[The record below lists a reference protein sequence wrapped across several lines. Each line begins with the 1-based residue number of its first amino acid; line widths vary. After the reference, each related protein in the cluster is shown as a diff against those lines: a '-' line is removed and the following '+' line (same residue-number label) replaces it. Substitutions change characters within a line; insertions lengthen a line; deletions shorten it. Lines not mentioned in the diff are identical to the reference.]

1 MTYAQV
7 LLSSASTKETM
18 NNENFMGLGGFL
30 WFSGVVEDRQDPLYA
45 GRLKVRILGHH
56 TSNKEILPT
65 ADLPWALCMLP
76 ITASGVSGIGQSAT
90 GLLEGSWVFGFFRD
104 GHYRQEPLI
113 LGSLPG
119 RPVELADNR
128 KGFYDPNEI
137 YPKYKNEPDVNR
149 LAVNLKDSDGNETNP
164 HLSLTLRRATR
175 ITGVPTADFNAM
187 LTADTDFTVEASDGD
202 TWNQPAIPYNAIY
215 PYNHVYET
223 ESGHIVEYDDTPSA
237 ERIHIRHRTGTSTEI
252 SQDGTQTN
260 IIKGDH
266 YTLTSNDTKVY
277 IQGDS
282 DTTIDGRHKLFI
294 NKDGATDNHY
304 DIQIGPGA
312 NVNIHVDNGDLN
324 LHSANGRINMNAG
337 GDYNLKVGGNMT
349 VRVAG
354 EFNQIV
360 EGGSIHNTSGT
371 VVIRGATIDLN
382 P

>member
-1 MTYAQV
+1 
-7 LLSSASTKETM
+7 M

-30 WFSGVVEDRQDPLYA
+30 WFSGVVEDRQDPLKA
-45 GRLKVRILGHH
+45 GRLRVRILGHN
-56 TSNKEILPT
+56 TDNKTILPT
-65 ADLPWALCMLP
+65 ADLAWASVMLP
-76 ITASGVSGIGQSAT
+76 ITSSGVSGIGQSAT

-104 GHYRQEPLI
+104 MQYRQEPVI

-119 RPVELADNR
+119 RPVELADGR
-128 KGFYDPNEI
+128 RGFYDPNEI
-137 YPKYKNEPDVNR
+137 YPKYINESEVNR
-149 LAVNLKDSDGNETNP
+149 LAVNLKDTGGQETNP
-164 HLSLTLRRATR
+164 SLALTIRRATR
-175 ITGVPTADFNAM
+175 ITGIATADFNTMDNADGS
-187 LTADTDFTVEASDGD
+187 TAAASDG
-202 TWNQPAIPYNAIY
+202 TIWNQPEIPYNALY

-223 ESGHIVEYDDTPSA
+223 ESGHIREYDDTPGS
-237 ERIHIRHRTGTSTEI
+237 ERIHERHRSGTSYEI
-252 SQDGTQTN
+252 SADGSKTN

-266 YTLTSNDTKVY
+266 YTLTTGDTKVY

-282 DTTIDGRHKLFI
+282 DTTINGRHKLFI
-294 NKDGATDNHY
+294 NKDGQPNNHY
-304 DIQIGPGA
+304 DIQVGPGA

-324 LHSANGRINMNAG
+324 LHSTNGRINMNAG

-371 VVIRGATIDLN
+371 VVIRGNTIDLN

>member
-1 MTYAQV
+1 MY
-7 LLSSASTKETM
+7 
-18 NNENFMGLGGFL
+18 NENFLGLNGFI
-30 WFSGVVEDRQDPLYA
+30 WFIGVVEDRQDPTKT
-45 GRLKVRILGHH
+45 GRLKVRALGHH
-56 TSNKEILPT
+56 THDLTLLPT
-65 ADLPWALCMLP
+65 ADLPWASVVLP

-104 GHYRQEPLI
+104 GLRRQEMVV

-128 KGFYDPNEI
+128 EGFYDPNKI
-137 YPKYKNEPDVNR
+137 YPKYINEPDVNR
-149 LAVNLKDSDGNETNP
+149 LAVNLKDTGGQEANP
-164 HLSLTLRRATR
+164 SLALTLRRATR
-175 ITGVPTADFNAM
+175 IIGVPTADFNSMA
-187 LTADTDFTVEASDGD
+187 TADIDYTAAASDGD
-202 TWNQPAIPYNAIY
+202 TWNQPEIPYNSTY

-223 ESGHIVEYDDTPSA
+223 ESGHIREYDDTPGA
-237 ERIHIRHRTGTSTEI
+237 ERIHERHRSGTSYEI
-252 SQDGTQTN
+252 SANGTKTN

-282 DTTIDGRHKLFI
+282 DTTINGRHKIFI
-294 NKDGATDNHY
+294 NKDGSANNNY
-304 DIQIGPGA
+304 DIQVGPGA

-349 VRVAG
+349 VSVAG
-354 EFNQIV
+354 EFSQTV

>member
-1 MTYAQV
+1 
-7 LLSSASTKETM
+7 M

-30 WFSGVVEDRQDPLYA
+30 WFSGVVEDRQDPLKA
-45 GRLKVRILGHH
+45 GRLRVRILGHN
-56 TSNKEILPT
+56 TDNKTILPT
-65 ADLPWALCMLP
+65 ADLPWASVMLP
-76 ITASGVSGIGQSAT
+76 ITSSGVSGIGQSAT

-104 GHYRQEPLI
+104 IQYRQEPVI

-119 RPVELADNR
+119 RPIELADSKR
-128 KGFYDPNEI
+128 GFYDPNKI
-137 YPKYKNEPDVNR
+137 YPKYINEPDVNR
-149 LAVNLKDSDGNETNP
+149 LAVNLKDTGGQEANP
-164 HLSLTLRRATR
+164 SLALTLRRATR
-175 ITGVPTADFNAM
+175 IIGVPTADFNSMA
-187 LTADTDFTVEASDGD
+187 TADIDYTAAASDGD
-202 TWNQPAIPYNAIY
+202 TWNQPEIPYNALY

-223 ESGHIVEYDDTPSA
+223 ESGHIREYDDTPGA
-237 ERIHIRHRTGTSTEI
+237 ERIHERHRSGTSYEI
-252 SQDGTQTN
+252 SANGTKTN

-282 DTTIDGRHKLFI
+282 DTTINGRHKIFI
-294 NKDGATDNHY
+294 NKDGQANNNY
-304 DIQIGPGA
+304 DIQVGPGA

-349 VRVAG
+349 VSVAG
-354 EFNQIV
+354 EFSQTV

-371 VVIRGATIDLN
+371 VVIRGNTIDLN

>member
-1 MTYAQV
+1 
-7 LLSSASTKETM
+7 M

-30 WFSGVVEDRQDPLYA
+30 WFSGVVEDRQDPLKA
-45 GRLKVRILGHH
+45 GRLRVRILGHN
-56 TSNKEILPT
+56 TDNKTILPT
-65 ADLPWALCMLP
+65 ADLAWASVMLP
-76 ITASGVSGIGQSAT
+76 ITSSGVSGIGQSAT

-104 GHYRQEPLI
+104 MQYRQEPVI

-119 RPVELADNR
+119 RPIELADGR
-128 KGFYDPNEI
+128 RGFYDPNEI
-137 YPKYKNEPDVNR
+137 YPKYINESDVNR
-149 LAVNLKDSDGNETNP
+149 LAVNLKDTGGQETNP
-164 HLSLTLRRATR
+164 SLALTLRRATR
-175 ITGVPTADFNAM
+175 VTGIATADFNTMDNADGS
-187 LTADTDFTVEASDGD
+187 TAAASDG
-202 TWNQPAIPYNAIY
+202 TIWNQPEIPYNATY

-223 ESGHIVEYDDTPSA
+223 ESGHIREYDDTPGF
-237 ERIHIRHRTGTSTEI
+237 ERIHERHRSGTSYEI
-252 SQDGTQTN
+252 SANGTKTN

-266 YTLTSNDTKVY
+266 YTLTTGDTKVY

-282 DTTIDGRHKLFI
+282 DTTLNGRHKLFI
-294 NKDGATDNHY
+294 NKDGQPNNHY
-304 DIQIGPGA
+304 DIQVGPGA

-324 LHSANGRINMNAG
+324 LHSTNGRINMNAG

-371 VVIRGATIDLN
+371 VVIRGNTIDLN

>member
-1 MTYAQV
+1 MY
-7 LLSSASTKETM
+7 
-18 NNENFMGLGGFL
+18 NENFLGLNGFI
-30 WFSGVVEDRQDPLYA
+30 WFIGVVEDRQDPTKT
-45 GRLKVRILGHH
+45 GRLKVRALGHH
-56 TSNKEILPT
+56 THDLTLLPT
-65 ADLPWALCMLP
+65 ADLPWASVVLP

-104 GHYRQEPLI
+104 GLRRQEMVI

-128 KGFYDPNEI
+128 EGFYDPNKI
-137 YPKYKNEPDVNR
+137 YPKYINEPDVNR
-149 LAVNLKDSDGNETNP
+149 LAVNLKDTGGQEANP
-164 HLSLTLRRATR
+164 SLALTLRRATR
-175 ITGVPTADFNAM
+175 IIGVPTADFNSMA
-187 LTADTDFTVEASDGD
+187 TADIDYTAAASDGD
-202 TWNQPAIPYNAIY
+202 TWNQPEIPYNATY

-223 ESGHIVEYDDTPSA
+223 ESGHIREYDDTPGY
-237 ERIHIRHRTGTSTEI
+237 ERIHERHRSGTSYEI
-252 SQDGTQTN
+252 SANGTKTN

-282 DTTIDGRHKLFI
+282 DTTINGRHKIFI
-294 NKDGATDNHY
+294 NKDGQANNNY
-304 DIQIGPGA
+304 DIQVGPGA

-349 VRVAG
+349 VAVAG
-354 EFNQIV
+354 EFSQTV

-371 VVIRGATIDLN
+371 VVIRGNTIDLN

>member
-1 MTYAQV
+1 MY
-7 LLSSASTKETM
+7 
-18 NNENFMGLGGFL
+18 NENFLGLNGFI
-30 WFSGVVEDRQDPLYA
+30 WFLGVVEDRQDPTKT
-45 GRLKVRILGHH
+45 GRLKVRALGHH
-56 TSNKEILPT
+56 THNLSLLPT
-65 ADLPWALCMLP
+65 ADLPWASVTYP
-76 ITASGVSGIGQSAT
+76 TTASGVSGIGQSPS

-104 GHYRQEPLI
+104 GLRRQEMVV

-128 KGFYDPNEI
+128 EGFYDPNEI
-137 YPKYKNEPDVNR
+137 YPKYINEPDVNR
-149 LAVNLKDSDGNETNP
+149 LAVNLKDSGGQEANP

-175 ITGVPTADFNAM
+175 ITGIPTADFNSM
-187 LTADTDFTVEASDGD
+187 DTADVDYTAAASDGD
-202 TWNQPAIPYNAIY
+202 TWNQPEIPYNSLY

-223 ESGHIVEYDDTPSA
+223 ESGHIVEYDDTPNN

-252 SQDGTQTN
+252 HPNGTQTN

-282 DTTIDGRHKLFI
+282 DTTINGRHKIFI
-294 NKDGATDNHY
+294 NKDGQANNNY

-349 VRVAG
+349 VSVAG

>member
-1 MTYAQV
+1 MI
-7 LLSSASTKETM
+7 
-18 NNENFMGLGGFL
+18 NDNFLGFNGFI
-30 WFSGVVEDRQDPLYA
+30 WFLGVVEDRQDPTKT
-45 GRLKVRILGHH
+45 GRLKVRALGHH
-56 TSNKEILPT
+56 THDLSLLPT
-65 ADLPWALCMLP
+65 ADLPWASVMLP
-76 ITASGVSGIGQSAT
+76 ITASGVSGIGQSPS
-90 GLLEGSWVFGFFRD
+90 GLVEGSWVFGFFRD
-104 GHYRQEPLI
+104 GQRRQEMVV

-119 RPVELADNR
+119 RPAELADTR
-128 KGFYDPNEI
+128 EGFYDPNGI
-137 YPKYKNEPDVNR
+137 FPKYKNEPDVNR
-149 LAVNLKDSDGNETNP
+149 LAVNEKDSGGQEANP

-175 ITGVPTADFNAM
+175 ITGIPTADFNSM
-187 LTADTDFTVEASDGD
+187 PTADIDYTAAASDGD
-202 TWNQPAIPYNAIY
+202 TWNQPEIPYNALY

-223 ESGHIVEYDDTPSA
+223 ESGHLKEYDDTPGA
-237 ERIHIRHRTGTSTEI
+237 ERIHERHRSGTSTEI
-252 SQDGTQTN
+252 SANGTQTN

-282 DTTIDGRHKLFI
+282 DTTINGRHKLFI
-294 NKDGATDNHY
+294 NKDGNTNNHY
-304 DIQIGPGA
+304 DIQVGPGA

-324 LHSANGRINMNAG
+324 LHSTNGRINMNAG

-354 EFNQIV
+354 EFNQVV

>member
-1 MTYAQV
+1 MY
-7 LLSSASTKETM
+7 
-18 NNENFMGLGGFL
+18 NENFLGLNGFI
-30 WFSGVVEDRQDPLYA
+30 WFIGVVEDRQDPTKT
-45 GRLKVRILGHH
+45 GRLKVRALGHH
-56 TSNKEILPT
+56 THDLTLLPT
-65 ADLPWALCMLP
+65 ADLPWASVVLP

-104 GHYRQEPLI
+104 GLRRQEMVV

-128 KGFYDPNEI
+128 EGFYDPNKI
-137 YPKYKNEPDVNR
+137 YPKYINESDVNR
-149 LAVNLKDSDGNETNP
+149 LAVNLKDTGGQEANP
-164 HLSLTLRRATR
+164 SLALTLRRATR
-175 ITGVPTADFNAM
+175 IIGVPTADFNSMA
-187 LTADTDFTVEASDGD
+187 TADIDYTAAASDGD
-202 TWNQPAIPYNAIY
+202 TWNQPEIPYNATY

-223 ESGHIVEYDDTPSA
+223 ESGHIREYDDTPGA
-237 ERIHIRHRTGTSTEI
+237 ERIHERHRSGTSYEI
-252 SQDGTQTN
+252 SANGTKTN

-282 DTTIDGRHKLFI
+282 DTTINGRHKIFI
-294 NKDGATDNHY
+294 NKDGQANNNY
-304 DIQIGPGA
+304 DIQVGPGA

-349 VRVAG
+349 VAVAG
-354 EFNQIV
+354 EFSQTV

-371 VVIRGATIDLN
+371 VVIRGNTIDLN

>member
-1 MTYAQV
+1 MY
-7 LLSSASTKETM
+7 
-18 NNENFMGLGGFL
+18 NENFIGLNGFI
-30 WFSGVVEDRQDPLYA
+30 WFLGIVEDRQDPTKT
-45 GRLKVRILGHH
+45 GRLKVRALGHH
-56 TSNKEILPT
+56 THDLTLLPT
-65 ADLPWALCMLP
+65 ADLPWASVVLP

-104 GHYRQEPLI
+104 GLRRQEMVV

-128 KGFYDPNEI
+128 EGFYDPNKI
-137 YPKYKNEPDVNR
+137 YPKYINESDVNR
-149 LAVNLKDSDGNETNP
+149 LAVNLKDTGGQEANP
-164 HLSLTLRRATR
+164 SLALTLRRATR
-175 ITGVPTADFNAM
+175 IIGVPTADFNSMA
-187 LTADTDFTVEASDGD
+187 TADIDYTAAASDGD
-202 TWNQPAIPYNAIY
+202 TWNQPEIPYNATY

-223 ESGHIVEYDDTPSA
+223 ESGHIREYDDTPGA
-237 ERIHIRHRTGTSTEI
+237 ERIHERHRSGTSYEI
-252 SQDGTQTN
+252 SANGTRTD

-282 DTTIDGRHKLFI
+282 DTTINGRHKIFI
-294 NKDGATDNHY
+294 NKDGQANNNY
-304 DIQIGPGA
+304 DIQVGPGA

-349 VRVAG
+349 VAVAG
-354 EFNQIV
+354 EFSQTV

>member
-1 MTYAQV
+1 
-7 LLSSASTKETM
+7 M
-18 NNENFMGLGGFL
+18 NNENFLGLNGFI
-30 WFSGVVEDRQDPLYA
+30 WFLGVVEDRQDPTKT
-45 GRLKVRILGHH
+45 GRLKVRALGHH
-56 TSNKEILPT
+56 THDLTLLPT
-65 ADLPWALCMLP
+65 ADLPWASVVLP

-104 GHYRQEPLI
+104 GLRRQEMVV

-128 KGFYDPNEI
+128 KGFYDPNKI
-137 YPKYKNEPDVNR
+137 YPKYINEPDVNR
-149 LAVNLKDSDGNETNP
+149 LAVNLKDTGGQEANP
-164 HLSLTLRRATR
+164 SLALTLRRATR
-175 ITGVPTADFNAM
+175 IIGVPTADFNSMA
-187 LTADTDFTVEASDGD
+187 TADIDYTAAASDGD
-202 TWNQPAIPYNAIY
+202 TWNQPEIPYNALY

-223 ESGHIVEYDDTPSA
+223 ESGHIREYDDTPGA
-237 ERIHIRHRTGTSTEI
+237 ERIHERHRSGTSYEI
-252 SQDGTQTN
+252 SANGTKTN

-266 YTLTSNDTKVY
+266 YTLTSGDNKVY

-282 DTTIDGRHKLFI
+282 DTTINGRHKIFI
-294 NKDGATDNHY
+294 NKDGQANNNY
-304 DIQIGPGA
+304 DIQVGPGA

-349 VRVAG
+349 VAVAG
-354 EFNQIV
+354 EFSQTV

-371 VVIRGATIDLN
+371 VVIRGNTIDLN

>member
-1 MTYAQV
+1 
-7 LLSSASTKETM
+7 M
-18 NNENFMGLGGFL
+18 NNENFLGLNGFI
-30 WFSGVVEDRQDPLYA
+30 WFLGVVEDRQDPTKT
-45 GRLKVRILGHH
+45 GRLKVRALGHH
-56 TSNKEILPT
+56 THDLTLLPT
-65 ADLPWALCMLP
+65 ADLPWASVVLP

-104 GHYRQEPLI
+104 GLRRQEMVV

-119 RPVELADNR
+119 RPVELANNR
-128 KGFYDPNEI
+128 EGFYDPNKI
-137 YPKYKNEPDVNR
+137 YPKYINEPDVNR
-149 LAVNLKDSDGNETNP
+149 LAVNLKDTGGQEANP
-164 HLSLTLRRATR
+164 SLALTLRRATR
-175 ITGVPTADFNAM
+175 IIGVPTADFNSMA
-187 LTADTDFTVEASDGD
+187 TADIDYTAAASDGD
-202 TWNQPAIPYNAIY
+202 TWNQPEIPYNALY

-223 ESGHIVEYDDTPSA
+223 ESGHIREYDDTPGH
-237 ERIHIRHRTGTSTEI
+237 ERIHERHRSGTSYEI
-252 SQDGTQTN
+252 SANGSKTN

-282 DTTIDGRHKLFI
+282 DTTINGRHKIFI
-294 NKDGATDNHY
+294 NKNGQSNNNY
-304 DIQIGPGA
+304 DIQVGPGA

-324 LHSANGRINMNAG
+324 LHSTNGRINMNAG

-349 VRVAG
+349 VAVAG
-354 EFNQIV
+354 EFSQTV

>member
-1 MTYAQV
+1 MY
-7 LLSSASTKETM
+7 
-18 NNENFMGLGGFL
+18 NENFLGLNGFI
-30 WFSGVVEDRQDPLYA
+30 WFIGVVEDRQDPTKT
-45 GRLKVRILGHH
+45 GRLKVRALGHH
-56 TSNKEILPT
+56 THDLTLLPT
-65 ADLPWALCMLP
+65 ADLPWASVVLP

-104 GHYRQEPLI
+104 GLRRQEMVV

-128 KGFYDPNEI
+128 EGFYDPNKI
-137 YPKYKNEPDVNR
+137 YPKYINEPDVNR
-149 LAVNLKDSDGNETNP
+149 LAVNLKDTGGQEANP
-164 HLSLTLRRATR
+164 SLALTLRRATR
-175 ITGVPTADFNAM
+175 IIGVPTADFNSMA
-187 LTADTDFTVEASDGD
+187 TADIDYTAAASDGD
-202 TWNQPAIPYNAIY
+202 TWNQPEIPYNATY

-223 ESGHIVEYDDTPSA
+223 ESGHIREYDDTPGA
-237 ERIHIRHRTGTSTEI
+237 ERIHERHRSGTSYEI
-252 SQDGTQTN
+252 SANGTKTN

-282 DTTIDGRHKLFI
+282 DTTINGRHKIFI
-294 NKDGATDNHY
+294 NKDGQSNNNY
-304 DIQIGPGA
+304 DIQVGPGA

-349 VRVAG
+349 VAVAG
-354 EFNQIV
+354 EFSQTV

-371 VVIRGATIDLN
+371 VVIRGNTIDLN

>member
-1 MTYAQV
+1 
-7 LLSSASTKETM
+7 M

-30 WFSGVVEDRQDPLYA
+30 WFTGVVEDRQDPLYT
-45 GRLKVRILGHH
+45 GRLRVRILGHH

-65 ADLPWALCMLP
+65 ADLPWALCVLP

-104 GHYRQEPLI
+104 GTYRQEPLI

-119 RPVELADNR
+119 RPTQLADNR
-128 KGFYDPNEI
+128 SGFYDPNEI
-137 YPKYKNEPDVNR
+137 YPKYINESDVNR
-149 LAVNLKDSDGNETNP
+149 LAVNLKNAEGSEINP

-175 ITGVPTADFNAM
+175 IIGVPTADFNAM
-187 LTADTDFTVEASDGD
+187 ITADTNFTAPASDGD
-202 TWNQPAIPYNAIY
+202 TWSQPNIPYNALY

-223 ESGHIVEYDDTPSA
+223 ESGHLVEYDDTPSN
-237 ERIHIRHRTGTSTEI
+237 ERIHIRHRTGSSTEY
-252 SQDGTQTN
+252 SPDGSLTN
-260 IIKGDH
+260 IIKSDH
-266 YTLTSNDTKVY
+266 FTLTSGDTKVY
-277 IQGDS
+277 IQGNS
-282 DTTIDGRHKLFI
+282 DTTIDGRHKIFI
-294 NKDGATDNHY
+294 NKDGNPNNNY
-304 DIQIGPGA
+304 DIQVGPGA

-349 VRVAG
+349 VSVAG

-360 EGGSIHNTSGT
+360 EGGSIHNTSGA
-371 VVIRGATIDLN
+371 VIIRGSTIDLN

>member
-1 MTYAQV
+1 MY
-7 LLSSASTKETM
+7 
-18 NNENFMGLGGFL
+18 NENFLGLNGFI
-30 WFSGVVEDRQDPLYA
+30 WFIGVVEDRQDPTKT
-45 GRLKVRILGHH
+45 GRLKVRALGHH
-56 TSNKEILPT
+56 TYDLTLLPT
-65 ADLPWALCMLP
+65 ADLPWASVVLP

-104 GHYRQEPLI
+104 GLRRQEMVV

-128 KGFYDPNEI
+128 EGFYDPNKI
-137 YPKYKNEPDVNR
+137 YPKYINEPDVNR
-149 LAVNLKDSDGNETNP
+149 LAVNLKDTGGQEANP
-164 HLSLTLRRATR
+164 SLALTLRRATR
-175 ITGVPTADFNAM
+175 IIGVPTADFNSMA
-187 LTADTDFTVEASDGD
+187 TADIDYTAAASDGD
-202 TWNQPAIPYNAIY
+202 TWNQPEIPYNALY

-223 ESGHIVEYDDTPSA
+223 ESGHIREYDDTPGA
-237 ERIHIRHRTGTSTEI
+237 ERIHERHRSGTSYEI
-252 SQDGTQTN
+252 SANGSKTN

-266 YTLTSNDTKVY
+266 YTLTSGDNKVY

-282 DTTIDGRHKLFI
+282 DTTINGRHKIFI
-294 NKDGATDNHY
+294 NKDGQSNNNY
-304 DIQIGPGA
+304 DIQVGPGA

-349 VRVAG
+349 VAVAG

>member
-1 MTYAQV
+1 MY
-7 LLSSASTKETM
+7 
-18 NNENFMGLGGFL
+18 NENFLGLNGFI
-30 WFSGVVEDRQDPLYA
+30 WFIGVVEDRQDPTQT
-45 GRLKVRILGHH
+45 GRLKVRALGHH
-56 TSNKEILPT
+56 THDLTLLPT
-65 ADLPWALCMLP
+65 ADLPWASVVLP

-104 GHYRQEPLI
+104 GLRRQEMVI

-128 KGFYDPNEI
+128 EGFYDPNKI
-137 YPKYKNEPDVNR
+137 YPKYINEPDVNR
-149 LAVNLKDSDGNETNP
+149 LAVNLKDTGGQEANP
-164 HLSLTLRRATR
+164 SLALTLRRATR
-175 ITGVPTADFNAM
+175 IIGVPTADFNSMA
-187 LTADTDFTVEASDGD
+187 TADIDYTAAASDGD
-202 TWNQPAIPYNAIY
+202 TWNQPEIPYNATY

-223 ESGHIVEYDDTPSA
+223 ESGHIREYDDTPGH
-237 ERIHIRHRTGTSTEI
+237 ERIHERHRSGTSYEI
-252 SQDGTQTN
+252 SANGTKTN

-282 DTTIDGRHKLFI
+282 DTTINGRHKIFI
-294 NKDGATDNHY
+294 NKDGQSNNNY
-304 DIQIGPGA
+304 DIQVGPGA

-324 LHSANGRINMNAG
+324 LHSTNGRINMNAG

-349 VRVAG
+349 VAVAG
-354 EFNQIV
+354 EFSQTV

-371 VVIRGATIDLN
+371 VVIRGNTIDLN

>member
-1 MTYAQV
+1 
-7 LLSSASTKETM
+7 M

-30 WFSGVVEDRQDPLYA
+30 WFTGVVEDRQDPLKA
-45 GRLKVRILGHH
+45 GRVRVRIIGHN
-56 TSNKEILPT
+56 TENKSILPT
-65 ADLPWALCMLP
+65 TDLPWASVILP
-76 ITASGVSGIGQSAT
+76 ITASGVSGIGQSAI
-90 GLLEGSWVFGFFRD
+90 GLLEGSWVFGFYRD
-104 GHYRQEPLI
+104 GSYRQEPI
-113 LGSLPG
+113 IMGSLPG
-119 RPVELADNR
+119 RPIELADGR

-137 YPKYKNEPDVNR
+137 YPKYINEPDVNR
-149 LAVNLKDSDGNETNP
+149 LAVNSKDFGGQEANP
-164 HLSLTLRRATR
+164 HLSLTLRRSTR
-175 ITGVPTADFNAM
+175 ITGVPTADFNSMA
-187 LTADTDFTVEASDGD
+187 TADIDYTAPASDGD
-202 TWNQPAIPYNAIY
+202 TWNQPEIPYNAVY

-223 ESGHIVEYDDTPSA
+223 ESGHIVEYDDTPMH

-252 SQDGTQTN
+252 SSNGTQTN

-266 YTLTSNDTKVY
+266 YTLTTGDTKVY

-282 DTTIDGRHKLFI
+282 DTTIDGRHKIFI
-294 NKDGATDNHY
+294 NKNGQSNNHY
-304 DIQIGPGA
+304 DIQVGPGA

-349 VRVAG
+349 VSVAG

>member
-1 MTYAQV
+1 
-7 LLSSASTKETM
+7 M
-18 NNENFMGLGGFL
+18 NNENFLGLNGFI
-30 WFSGVVEDRQDPLYA
+30 WFLGVVEDRQDPTKT
-45 GRLKVRILGHH
+45 GRLKVRALGHH
-56 TSNKEILPT
+56 THDLTLLPT
-65 ADLPWALCMLP
+65 ADLPWASVVLP

-104 GHYRQEPLI
+104 GLRRQEMVV

-128 KGFYDPNEI
+128 EGFYDPNKI
-137 YPKYKNEPDVNR
+137 YPKYINESDVNR
-149 LAVNLKDSDGNETNP
+149 LAVNLKDTGGQEANP
-164 HLSLTLRRATR
+164 SLALTLRRATR
-175 ITGVPTADFNAM
+175 IIGVPTADFNSMA
-187 LTADTDFTVEASDGD
+187 TADIDYTAAASDGD
-202 TWNQPAIPYNAIY
+202 TWNQPEIPYNALY

-223 ESGHIVEYDDTPSA
+223 ESGHIREYDDTPGY
-237 ERIHIRHRTGTSTEI
+237 ERIHERHRSGTSYEI
-252 SQDGTQTN
+252 SANGSKTN

-282 DTTIDGRHKLFI
+282 DTTINGRHKIFI
-294 NKDGATDNHY
+294 NKDGQSNNNY
-304 DIQIGPGA
+304 DIQVGPGA

-349 VRVAG
+349 VAVAG
-354 EFNQIV
+354 EFSQTV

-371 VVIRGATIDLN
+371 VVIRGNTIDLN

>member
-1 MTYAQV
+1 
-7 LLSSASTKETM
+7 M

-30 WFSGVVEDRQDPLYA
+30 WFSGVVEDRQDPLKA
-45 GRLKVRILGHH
+45 GRLRVRILGHN
-56 TSNKEILPT
+56 TDNKTILPT
-65 ADLPWALCMLP
+65 ADLPWASVMLP
-76 ITASGVSGIGQSAT
+76 ITSSGVSGIGQSAT

-104 GHYRQEPLI
+104 GLRRQEMVI

-128 KGFYDPNEI
+128 EGFYDPNKI
-137 YPKYKNEPDVNR
+137 YPKYINESDVNR
-149 LAVNLKDSDGNETNP
+149 LAVNLKDTGGQEANP
-164 HLSLTLRRATR
+164 SLALTLRRATR
-175 ITGVPTADFNAM
+175 IIGVPTADFNSMA
-187 LTADTDFTVEASDGD
+187 TADIDYTAAASDGD
-202 TWNQPAIPYNAIY
+202 TWNQPEIPYNATY

-223 ESGHIVEYDDTPSA
+223 ESGHIREYDDTPGA
-237 ERIHIRHRTGTSTEI
+237 ERIHERHRSGTSYEI
-252 SQDGTQTN
+252 SANGTKTN

-266 YTLTSNDTKVY
+266 YTLTSGDNKVY

-282 DTTIDGRHKLFI
+282 DTTINGRHKIFI
-294 NKDGATDNHY
+294 NKDGQSNNNY
-304 DIQIGPGA
+304 DIQVGPGA

-349 VRVAG
+349 VAVAG
-354 EFNQIV
+354 EFSQTV

>member
-1 MTYAQV
+1 MY
-7 LLSSASTKETM
+7 
-18 NNENFMGLGGFL
+18 NENFLGLNGFI
-30 WFSGVVEDRQDPLYA
+30 WFIGVVEDRQDPTKT
-45 GRLKVRILGHH
+45 GRLKVRALGHH
-56 TSNKEILPT
+56 THDLTLLPT
-65 ADLPWALCMLP
+65 ADLPWASVVLP

-104 GHYRQEPLI
+104 GLRRQEMVV

-128 KGFYDPNEI
+128 EGFYDPNKI
-137 YPKYKNEPDVNR
+137 YPKYINEPDVNR
-149 LAVNLKDSDGNETNP
+149 LAVNLKDTGGQEANP
-164 HLSLTLRRATR
+164 SLALTLRRATR
-175 ITGVPTADFNAM
+175 IIGVPTADFNSMA
-187 LTADTDFTVEASDGD
+187 TADIDYTAAASDGD
-202 TWNQPAIPYNAIY
+202 TWNQPEIPYNATY

-223 ESGHIVEYDDTPSA
+223 ESGHIREYDDTPGA
-237 ERIHIRHRTGTSTEI
+237 ERIHERHRSGTSYEI
-252 SQDGTQTN
+252 SANGTKTN

-282 DTTIDGRHKLFI
+282 DTTINGRHKIFI
-294 NKDGATDNHY
+294 NKDGQANNNY
-304 DIQIGPGA
+304 DIQVGPGA

-349 VRVAG
+349 VAVAG
-354 EFNQIV
+354 EFSQTV

-371 VVIRGATIDLN
+371 VVIRGNTIDLN